1 MTTDTI
7 NRDLFFFLCGF
18 CATAEGFN
26 CECGEP
32 YLAPLFL
39 GQDYGGLVQA
49 FEALK
54 SDKTV
59 YGELLRLFAQAKT
72 HLTEEDF
79 FPNNNVLEIEE

>member
-1 MTTDTI
+1 M
-7 NRDLFFFLCGF
+7 
-18 CATAEGFN
+18 
-26 CECGEP
+26 
-32 YLAPLFL
+32 
-39 GQDYGGLVQA
+39 QA